1 MLKENQESNV
11 FNEEGD
17 KVYCNPV
24 RWKGKSKKRQR
35 KKIIR
40 EKKHKL
46 TLYNAWVQYIKDE
59 LEYLK
64 TW

>member
-1 MLKENQESNV
+1 MVKENHESNV

-35 KKIIR
+35 KKNNKR
-40 EKKHKL
+40 KK
-46 TLYNAWVQYIKDE
+46 TTN
-59 LEYLK
+59 
-64 TW
+64 